1 MSLVGSSK
9 NLEGVVFDDSLA
21 CNIVA
26 SRSSGAAESEESRRR
41 IELYDGCSGSDGGE
55 IDSSRPTGFLTR
67 PYWLLIAR
75 ACPMLYHDK
84 KGDSTTKIAL
94 STRHSGTPC
103 LFFMRPWI
111 AGNSWKSEVR

>member
-9 NLEGVVFDDSLA
+9 NLEGVLFDDGLA
-21 CNIVA
+21 CDIVA
-26 SRSSGAAESEESRRR
+26 SRSSGAAEIEESRRR
-41 IELYDGCSGSDGGE
+41 IELYDGCSGGGDDDDDGE
-55 IDSSRPTGFLTR
+55 IDSSRPSGFLTR

-111 AGNSWKSEVR
+111 AGDG